1 MRKKISIALL
11 VLGMLAAVSMGL
23 EKTQSNQAWQSAAP
37 AEPEIDEWQ
46 ILPREGSEDVHVY
59 PVLTLTGAE
68 AIEEIQGAFYTEERE
83 IIGGEFEIV
92 DGTGARFWPYQVLQ
106 PGHTYEWSVQVNGT
120 AMTHFFTVSAMAL
133 PDEWIEVSLGTQQ
146 WVRVWQGGQITQQF
160 PCSGGLPDSP
170 SLLGVFEL
178 QERGESFYSHRFCE
192 GARYWIRIQDQFLF
206 HSVPRDKQQHMIQ
219 SELDKIGTAASHGC
233 IRLKDEDAQWLYE
246 QMPEGTM
253 VIIHPAVSDP
263 VGEAICFLEKQ
274 FESPK

>member
-68 AIEEIQGAFYTEERE
+68 AIEEIQGALYTEERE

-106 PGHTYEWSVQVNGT
+106 PGHTYEWNVQVNGT
-120 AMTHFFTVSAMAL
+120 AMTHF
-133 PDEWIEVSLGTQQ
+133 
-146 WVRVWQGGQITQQF
+146 
-160 PCSGGLPDSP
+160 
-170 SLLGVFEL
+170 L
-178 QERGESFYSHRFCE
+178 Q
-192 GARYWIRIQDQFLF
+192 
-206 HSVPRDKQQHMIQ
+206 
-219 SELDKIGTAASHGC
+219 
-233 IRLKDEDAQWLYE
+233 
-246 QMPEGTM
+246 
-253 VIIHPAVSDP
+253 
-263 VGEAICFLEKQ
+263 
-274 FESPK
+274 